1 VPGRAGRDTTTS
13 RSSTIASPVSFVD
26 NRRRATL
33 PGGARL
39 RARTPPRSVP
49 SPLGHAD
56 PVLGATPAASPPTGS
71 DIGWG
76 AAGSTS
82 PKVGP
87 VWRRRGRLGLRVAA
101 GVAVVVLLVHERSL
115 IASSFGVVGHLK
127 WIWLVL
133 AVELESASMAS
144 FARLQRRLL
153 RVGAPRVRLLPV
165 MATVY
170 AGNALSATV
179 PFAGSQMSVVFA
191 FRRFKQLG
199 VEAMVA
205 GWTLVVAGVISSL
218 ASALLLVVGA
228 VLTGN
233 DVVAVTGA
241 VGGIVGVGILGLA
254 TMASRRP
261 AALTALHRPAG
272 WTLRLARR
280 ALGRP
285 VRDPEAVFATL
296 AARLGTLRL
305 SPWGWVMV
313 VVVALVNW
321 LADAGV
327 LAASLVAV
335 GSPVPWRG
343 LLFAYAVG
351 TAVQSIGIVPGGL
364 GVVEGALAIALMGAG
379 VRHPVALAAVLVYR
393 FISFWMVVSVGW
405 LVYLVSG
412 RAAHGG
418 LEATDQCVPGLSDRP
433 GKVRLHLPV
442 VVADFQAGQRSGRSR
457 ELREQNTA

>member
-1 VPGRAGRDTTTS
+1 
-13 RSSTIASPVSFVD
+13 
-26 NRRRATL
+26 
-33 PGGARL
+33 
-39 RARTPPRSVP
+39 
-49 SPLGHAD
+49 
-56 PVLGATPAASPPTGS
+56 
-71 DIGWG
+71 
-76 AAGSTS
+76 
-82 PKVGP
+82 
-87 VWRRRGRLGLRVAA
+87 VAA
-101 GVAVVVLLVHERSL
+101 GAAVVALLVHERSL

-165 MATVY
+165 LATVY

-199 VEAMVA
+199 VEATVA

-233 DVVAVTGA
+233 DIAAATGA
-241 VGGIVGVGILGLA
+241 AAGIVGVGILALLTLA
-254 TMASRRP
+254 IRRP
-261 AALTALHRPAG
+261 AVLAALHRPAG
-272 WTLRLARR
+272 WTLRQTCR

-285 VRDPEAVFATL
+285 VRDPEALFATL

-313 VVVALVNW
+313 VVVAFVNW

-335 GSPVPWRG
+335 GAPVPWRG
-343 LLFAYAVG
+343 LLLAYAVG

-364 GVVEGALAIALMGAG
+364 GVVEGALALALMGAG
-379 VRHPVALAAVLVYR
+379 VRHPLALAAVLVYR
-393 FISFWMVVSVGW
+393 FISFWMVISVGW
-405 LVYLVSG
+405 VAYLFNA
-412 RAAHGG
+412 RAAGAGRETADQHG
-418 LEATDQCVPGLSDRP
+418 PGRSDRP
-433 GKVRLHLPV
+433 GKVDLHLPV
-442 VVADFQAGQRSGRSR
+442 VVADLQSRERSGGSR